1 MDSSSSSSSITARP
15 DVTVATTA
23 PRVTP
28 TPNRGAFKQVLAN
41 GIVRG
46 AETAMKVLPGGPLMA
61 VAVRST
67 GGTGSV
73 GVPLAGGS
81 MSTMSAA
88 GPGTSTNS
96 PNTLASAALSATGVA
111 GSTTGTTGTTG
122 TDGSLEATMQQSA
135 DMNLYY
141 LKIQEDVNAQ
151 NRTFST
157 LSNVLKTE
165 HDTVKTAIGNIR

>member
-1 MDSSSSSSSITARP
+1 MDSSSISARP
-15 DVTVATTA
+15 DVTVATTQ

-41 GIVRG
+41 GLVRG

-61 VAVRST
+61 VAVRGV
-67 GGTGSV
+67 GGSGAL
-73 GVPLAGGS
+73 GVPVNGIGS
-81 MSTMSAA
+81 STMSAS
-88 GPGTSTNS
+88 GPGSINTSAS
-96 PNTLASAALSATGVA
+96 TLASAGLSATGIA
-111 GSTTGTTGTTG
+111 GSTTGAAGTGAP
-122 TDGSLEATMQQSA
+122 TDGSLESSLQQSA

-157 LSNVLKTE
+157 LSNVLKAE